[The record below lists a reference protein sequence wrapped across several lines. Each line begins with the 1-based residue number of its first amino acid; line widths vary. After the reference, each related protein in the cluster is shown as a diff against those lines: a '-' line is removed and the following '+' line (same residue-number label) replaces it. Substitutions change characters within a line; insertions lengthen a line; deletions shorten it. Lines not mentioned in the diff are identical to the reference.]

1 MRALLFLVSVLQLV
15 FGGITLGSDKEQRR
29 EVMLIRRAYLD
40 VAGVLPTIPEID
52 WFVVYNN
59 NGYEIAV
66 DYLFGRYNT
75 RLVKEYVLSDAYKN
89 QPFRLISETDLNKN
103 LLYVVGM
110 KEDVTS
116 SSIQKARDILIAHA
130 IASSDNVDETIDYLC
145 NTLMSRSSNLQEN
158 NILSHKFKDAC
169 ILSNEQTAWLLI
181 VDSILM
187 LHDVHYK

>member
-1 MRALLFLVSVLQLV
+1 MRALLFLVSVLQFV
-15 FGGITLGSDKEQRR
+15 FGGVTLGSEEQGR
-29 EVMLIRRAYLD
+29 EIMLIRRAYLD
-40 VAGVLPTIPEID
+40 VAGVLPTAQEID
-52 WFVVYNN
+52 WFVVYNKH
-59 NGYEIAV
+59 GYELAV
-66 DYLFGRYNT
+66 DYLFGRYYT

-89 QPFRLISETDLNKN
+89 QPFRLISESDFNKN

-116 SSIQKARDILIAHA
+116 SSIQKAKNLLISQA

-169 ILSNEQTAWLLI
+169 VLSNKQTAWLLI